1 MFIFREIRQ
10 ADILDP
16 LWRHQAAF
24 NPNLGRKGDKQVQ
37 GKGKGK
43 AKEGTGKWKRGRDG
57 NSINGVVWCQS
68 KIVTSMRQRSYKKG
82 ICTFEVDRIR
92 A

>member
-1 MFIFREIRQ
+1 M
-10 ADILDP
+10 
-16 LWRHQAAF
+16 
-24 NPNLGRKGDKQVQ
+24 
-37 GKGKGK
+37 
-43 AKEGTGKWKRGRDG
+43 KEGTGKWKRGRDG

>member
-24 NPNLGRKGDKQVQ
+24 NPNLGRKGDKQGQ

-43 AKEGTGKWKRGRDG
+43 RKKEWENG
-57 NSINGVVWCQS
+57 NEGEMETV
-68 KIVTSMRQRSYKKG
+68 
-82 ICTFEVDRIR
+82 
-92 A
+92 